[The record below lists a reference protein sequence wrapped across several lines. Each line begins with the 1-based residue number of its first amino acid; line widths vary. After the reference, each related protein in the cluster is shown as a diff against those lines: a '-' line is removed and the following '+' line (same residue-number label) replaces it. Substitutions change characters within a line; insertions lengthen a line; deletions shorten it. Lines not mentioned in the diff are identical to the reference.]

1 MILSLKSAEIL
12 LIEQNLITRDE
23 LEELKK
29 RRIFGS
35 KSCKALKRFKKAV
48 KENYR
53 PFFFQRSPLTKV
65 SQEQQRDFFAAE
77 MIKIFLNK
85 SPKFPWKISAL
96 GLSALKKER
105 SIQD

>member
-35 KSCKALKRFKKAV
+35 
-48 KENYR
+48 
-53 PFFFQRSPLTKV
+53 
-65 SQEQQRDFFAAE
+65 
-77 MIKIFLNK
+77 
-85 SPKFPWKISAL
+85 L